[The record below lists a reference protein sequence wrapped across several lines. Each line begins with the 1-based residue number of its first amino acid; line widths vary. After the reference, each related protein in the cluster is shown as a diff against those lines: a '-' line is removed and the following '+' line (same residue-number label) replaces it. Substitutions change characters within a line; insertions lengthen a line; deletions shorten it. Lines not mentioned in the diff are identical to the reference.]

1 MLELGQKTRETVSSL
16 VMLSNARPSEGVSDV
31 HQYEGP
37 FHMRPDP
44 ERTVTAFLPRS
55 QISS

>member
-31 HQYEGP
+31 LQYEGP

-44 ERTVTAFLPRS
+44 KTTVTAFLPRS
-55 QISS
+55 QIFS